1 MKTEAKKRHAV
12 LAEEIRRHDHAYYV
26 LAKPSISDAEYDRLY
41 RELLDLETAH
51 PELLTADSPSQR
63 VGGQPVS
70 EFAEHRHAMRMMSLD
85 NTYSFEELA
94 AFLQRVEKRLPEAE
108 LDWTIEPKIDGLA
121 VSLRYENG
129 VLAVGATRGDGV
141 TGDDITGNLRTIR
154 SLPLKLKGKSPAV
167 LEVRGE
173 AFLSRAGFTKL
184 NERRRAD
191 GEEPFANP
199 RNAAAG
205 SLKMLDPKMVAERPL
220 GILLYGLGE
229 VSGAVPETQT
239 EVAAW
244 LKAFGLPTPGLL
256 WTGKTHA
263 DLVAAIGELDTARH
277 GLDYE
282 TDGAVIKLN
291 NLALREQC
299 GATSKAPRW
308 AIAYK
313 YAAEQAETV
322 LTDITIQVGRTGALT
337 PVAELE
343 PVFIAGSTVGRATL
357 HNEEEIQR
365 KDIRVGDTVVIEKA
379 GEIIPAVVEVVLG
392 KRPKKTKAFVLPKV
406 CPECKSNA
414 AKDEGEVVWRCPNPD
429 CPAQVRGRL
438 EHWCMRGAM
447 DVDGGGEVLVRQ
459 LVAAGMALDAG
470 ELYELDVEQVAGLER
485 MAEKSAQ
492 NFIGGLEASKGRDL
506 WRVVFGLGILHVG
519 AGVAKSLCRAF
530 PNLTEL
536 MDGTEEQLVA
546 IDDVG
551 EVIAK
556 SLHRWFGDPENR
568 DLIKRLRREG
578 INFESSIYQSED
590 DAAAAG
596 PLAGKALVLTG
607 TLPNL
612 KRHEAAARIEAAGGK
627 VVGSVSKK
635 TDYVVAGEAAGS
647 KLAKAE
653 KMSVAVIDEAGLLRL
668 CGKS

>member
-1 MKTEAKKRHAV
+1 MSAGEAKKRHAV

-26 LAKPSISDAEYDRLY
+26 LAEPSISDPDYDRLY
-41 RELLDLETAH
+41 RDLLDLEEAH

-63 VGGQPVS
+63 VGGKAVS
-70 EFAEHRHAMRMMSLD
+70 EFSSHRHAMPMMSLD
-85 NTYSFEELA
+85 NTYSFDELA

-108 LDWTIEPKIDGLA
+108 LDWTVEPKIDGLA

-129 VLAVGATRGDGV
+129 VLVMGATRGDGAS
-141 TGDDITGNLRTIR
+141 GDDITGNLKTIR
-154 SLPLKLKGKSPAV
+154 SLPLRLEAKSPAV

-173 AFLSRAGFTKL
+173 VFMSRAGFTKL
-184 NERRRAD
+184 NEKRKID

-205 SLKMLDPKMVAERPL
+205 SLKLLDPKLVAERPL
-220 GILLYGLGE
+220 GIILYGLGE
-229 VSGAVPETQT
+229 VKGEVPATQK
-239 EVAAW
+239 EVVGW
-244 LKAFGLPTPGLL
+244 LKQLGLPTAWKI
-256 WTGKTHA
+256 WTGQSHV
-263 DLVAAIGELDTARH
+263 DLVAAINELDTARH
-277 GLDYE
+277 DFDYE

-291 NLALREQC
+291 NLNLREQC

-322 LTDITIQVGRTGALT
+322 LKAITVQVGRTGALT

-343 PVFIAGSTVGRATL
+343 PVLIAGSTVARATL

-379 GEIIPAVVEVVLG
+379 GEIIPAVVRVVTE
-392 KRPKKTKAFVLPKV
+392 KRPKKSAVFVLGKE
-406 CPECKSNA
+406 CPECKSRA
-414 AKDEGEVVWRCPNPD
+414 AKDEADVVWRCPNPD

-438 EHWCMRGAM
+438 EHFCARGAM
-447 DVDGGGEVLVRQ
+447 DIEGGGEVLVRQ
-459 LVAAGMALDAG
+459 LVGSGLALNVG
-470 ELYELDVEQVAGLER
+470 ELYKLALAEVAGLER

-492 NFIGGLEASKGRDL
+492 NFIEGLEASKARDL
-506 WRVVFGLGILHVG
+506 WRVIFGLGILHVG
-519 AGVAKSLCRAF
+519 AGVAKALCRAF
-530 PNLTEL
+530 PNMDEL
-536 MDGTEEQLVA
+536 MNATEEQLVA

-551 EVIAK
+551 EVIAR
-556 SLHRWFGDPENR
+556 SVHQWFGEPENR
-568 DLIKRLRREG
+568 NLIKRLRREG
-578 INFESSIYQSED
+578 LNFESAIFQ
-590 DAAAAG
+590 AAEVAG
-596 PLAGKALVLTG
+596 PLAGMALVITG

-612 KRHEAAARIEAAGGK
+612 KRHEATACIEAAGGK

-647 KLAKAE
+647 KLTKAE
-653 KMSVAVIDEAGLLRL
+653 KLSISVIDEAKLLRL
-668 CGKS
+668 CGKG